1 MRIGIDR
8 TLRVL
13 QIVFLATVMVMLLT
27 AAGLQLRGSAKT
39 TFVLDYD
46 NTSGGQDQYLYFNR
60 GSTGDD
66 AYLKWDETND
76 IHSLSHPLQAIPRAI
91 LHGTSTLTNG
101 AAGGKTV
108 SYMDDSPSA
117 EWTDSESAARVVMS
131 DDGTLFKM
139 GSNSLK
145 MAFDATATTEDG
157 AAYVTGQPYNFTDN
171 ESIGF
176 WAYSTVALSG
186 ADFAYELQDDG
197 GEQVINF
204 PAVAATTWAW
214 VSLTLPGA
222 NADKDVI
229 SEQRIVQKVDKGEFD
244 LYIDA
249 VWKWDDDQQIT
260 LAQQVLTEGVTSII
274 EDATGGV
281 VGNWTTMVEYTN
293 YFVDYGGTD
302 YVVVITDESA
312 SRWIINYAY

>member
-1 MRIGIDR
+1 MKTRFDRI
-8 TLRVL
+8 LAVA
-13 QIVFLATVMVMLLT
+13 QIACFAAFAILCFTGAGFL
-27 AAGLQLRGSAKT
+27 LRGT
-39 TFVLDYD
+39 GLPTFTLDND
-46 NTSGGQDQYLYFNR
+46 NTSSGVDQALYFNR
-60 GSTGDD
+60 GSTGADS
-66 AYLKWDETND
+66 YLMWNETTD
-76 IHSLSHPLQAIPRAI
+76 ILSLSHPVQAILRTI

-101 AAGGKTV
+101 AAAGKTELF
-108 SYMDDSPSA
+108 MDDSPSA

-157 AAYVTGQPYNFTDN
+157 AAYVTGQPYDFSAD
-171 ESIGF
+171 ESISF
-176 WAYSTVALSG
+176 WAYSSVALDAS
-186 ADFAYELQDDG
+186 DFAYELQDDG
-197 GEQVINF
+197 GERVLNF
-204 PAVAATTWAW
+204 PAMAATTWTW
-214 VSLTLPGA
+214 VRLALPGA
-222 NADKDVI
+222 DGDKDVI
-229 SEQRIVQKVDKGEFD
+229 SEMRIVQKVDVGAFD

-249 VWKWDDDQQIT
+249 IWKYDDTEKIT
-260 LAQQVLTEGVTSII
+260 LAQRVLTEGVMSII

-293 YFVDYGGTD
+293 FFVDYGGTD

>member
-1 MRIGIDR
+1 MKRFQLFLNII
-8 TLRVL
+8 TIAMFCVL
-13 QIVFLATVMVMLLT
+13 LLG
-27 AAGLQLRGSAKT
+27 AGLALTGTGKT
-39 TFVLDYD
+39 TFILDYD
-46 NTSGGQDQYLYFNR
+46 NQSSGQDMYYYFNR
-60 GSTGDD
+60 GSTGSDS
-66 AYLKWDETND
+66 YLKWDETLD
-76 IHSLSHPLQAIPRAI
+76 IHSLSHPLQAIPQTI

-101 AAGGKTV
+101 AAAGKTE
-108 SYMDDSPSA
+108 SFMDDSPSA

-157 AAYVTGQPYNFTDN
+157 AAYVAGQPYDFTDN

-176 WAYSTVALSG
+176 WAYSSVALSG

-197 GEQVINF
+197 GERVINF
-204 PAVAATTWAW
+204 PAVAVTTWTW
-214 VSLTLPGA
+214 VSLALPGA

-229 SEQRIVQKVDKGEFD
+229 SEMRIVQKVDKGAFD

-249 VWKWDDDQQIT
+249 VWKFDDDQKIT

-293 YFVDYGGTD
+293 FFVDYGGTD